1 MPTSHQA
8 ITHDPLREP
17 NGQEGVLLAVLSAL
31 AYTLTYSANVYV
43 IQAQETFV
51 GVALFFLPAGVK
63 LVAIMVAR
71 YWGALGLFCVN
82 FIHTQSFW
90 SGLSWPE
97 MLGVSV
103 VWVGSTLAVVIV
115 MSRTMHLSPDLKGL
129 RFSQFVWLSL
139 SAAVVHGLAFNA
151 YMVLVGVRSGSEFMA
166 SAKAMALGDFLGSG
180 AVMLLLLGLFKL
192 IRSRKPK

>member
-1 MPTSHQA
+1 MSTSPQA
-8 ITHDPLREP
+8 PVHDPLREP
-17 NGQEGVLLAVLSAL
+17 TWQEGVLLAVLSAL

-97 MLGVSV
+97 MLGVSL

-115 MSRTMHLSPDLKGL
+115 LSRSMHLSPDLKGL
-129 RFSQFVWLSL
+129 RFGQFVWLSL
-139 SAAVVHGLAFNA
+139 TAAVVHGLAFNA
-151 YMVLVGVRSGSEFMA
+151 YMVFIDVRDSAEFIGSA
-166 SAKAMALGDFLGSG
+166 YAMALGDFLGSG
-180 AVMLLLLGLFKL
+180 AVMLILLGLFKL
-192 IRSRKPK
+192 IRSRRSK